1 MPGNNPIGIH
11 AAQTQ
16 TVQPTVS
23 PREANV
29 PVELRGARPSAG
41 AIVGRVLAGIFTLG
55 ISEGIR
61 AIVRHVRVGQP
72 AGVHQE
78 PAQQV
83 VTPEA
88 FNRTMSDKMYQGQLP
103 PEYQAAVDSM
113 IEELRGQ
120 FGTERVP
127 VNATLDTL
135 DGGRSI
141 RSTARN
147 RMCEATQNV
156 TPEQMC
162 AMLKEKF
169 VYNTKYDCMV
179 KAIKAKIQPQIREG
193 ENAFFRANVIIAA
206 FEHCPEYADLAARI
220 KNSTDQ
226 ASLDTVLADM
236 LTHVDKELQV
246 ARFVGE
252 QQNVAVQDAV
262 HKLAEQTGW
271 TEETVRSLTDFDKL
285 GLPSTAKDGLS
296 KRPLGAD
303 DIKAVFTPKVDGFVQ
318 RKMTLF
324 NSVKALDAPQYM
336 KEAWERD
343 VLAYK
348 TLSEP
353 YLLSKSFQAGSS
365 VDARPLL
372 EAMQDK
378 TFSND
383 DICALVEGYGVK
395 LSNAIYG
402 TFSQAE
408 WTELGGDGQGEARNF
423 SSRAMLASVP
433 GLLEAMQ
440 SRSGLME
447 ALQNH
452 SILTMQRVPEMGT
465 AITLNNIVLAA
476 EELLAAN
483 TQLGAALS
491 NPETLSPLYANAIN
505 HVVAD
510 LRAELGENCLPASL
524 KEIMSQS
531 APGLPSTL
539 RSLMNGRLQKLATPV
554 STAECAAM
562 FREYARQIA
571 VFNVF
576 KESLGEMAHNTGLI
590 VSPTGI
596 SSVASI
602 MYARHPEITTILG
615 QADHGVTVR
624 DFLNTLLEMPSLL
637 RVQHDIESV
646 WESGINAMYDRM
658 STVTGLDHDQ
668 IRSQLDLSQVNQ
680 SGRFAIMRADIYG
693 LCRNPQTTVA
703 DMPSTEQIRQQY
715 QTVVDTFVNT
725 KTVLHTSV
733 DGLGLSPELSA
744 KWKSDVLTN
753 RSLKQG
759 NLLENCTSVARNMSD
774 EVLMNAV
781 NSGAGNSEM
790 LLVLRSLAQQL
801 DYLVGR
807 TFPTEQL
814 GRMEPDDLSV
824 VNSYTL
830 EAFIDTHPQ
839 LVVNIKAHAEQMQQ
853 IMDEGSQ
860 QMSELYHQSLKLG
873 SDTAEGR
880 ECMVQYGSIA
890 SGMKILDTIL
900 QYNA

>member
-1 MPGNNPIGIH
+1 
-11 AAQTQ
+11 
-16 TVQPTVS
+16 
-23 PREANV
+23 
-29 PVELRGARPSAG
+29 
-41 AIVGRVLAGIFTLG
+41 
-55 ISEGIR
+55 
-61 AIVRHVRVGQP
+61 
-72 AGVHQE
+72 
-78 PAQQV
+78 
-83 VTPEA
+83 
-88 FNRTMSDKMYQGQLP
+88 
-103 PEYQAAVDSM
+103 
-113 IEELRGQ
+113 
-120 FGTERVP
+120 
-127 VNATLDTL
+127 
-135 DGGRSI
+135 
-141 RSTARN
+141 
-147 RMCEATQNV
+147 
-156 TPEQMC
+156 
-162 AMLKEKF
+162 
-169 VYNTKYDCMV
+169 
-179 KAIKAKIQPQIREG
+179 
-193 ENAFFRANVIIAA
+193 
-206 FEHCPEYADLAARI
+206 
-220 KNSTDQ
+220 
-226 ASLDTVLADM
+226 
-236 LTHVDKELQV
+236 
-246 ARFVGE
+246 
-252 QQNVAVQDAV
+252 
-262 HKLAEQTGW
+262 
-271 TEETVRSLTDFDKL
+271 
-285 GLPSTAKDGLS
+285 
-296 KRPLGAD
+296 
-303 DIKAVFTPKVDGFVQ
+303 
-318 RKMTLF
+318 
-324 NSVKALDAPQYM
+324 
-336 KEAWERD
+336 
-343 VLAYK
+343 
-348 TLSEP
+348 
-353 YLLSKSFQAGSS
+353 
-365 VDARPLL
+365 
-372 EAMQDK
+372 
-378 TFSND
+378 
-383 DICALVEGYGVK
+383 
-395 LSNAIYG
+395 
-402 TFSQAE
+402 
-408 WTELGGDGQGEARNF
+408 
-423 SSRAMLASVP
+423 
-433 GLLEAMQ
+433 
-440 SRSGLME
+440 
-447 ALQNH
+447 
-452 SILTMQRVPEMGT
+452 MGT

-839 LVVNIKAHAEQMQQ
+839 LVANIKAHAEQMQQ